1 MQNKYGKDGLEV
13 VSVALDYPEE
23 KDARGNLLK
32 FLQQKKFPFMTVNVD
47 PKTIDKKSQLREYTV
62 HGVPV
67 VYVFNRDN
75 LYVKKL
81 PLMDAK
87 EERTEDVEYD
97 VVEKAVEKL
106 MKK

>member
-1 MQNKYGKDGLEV
+1 MQKKYGKDGLEV
-13 VSVALDYPEE
+13 VSVSLDKPDEMDTRE
-23 KDARGNLLK
+23 SLLK
-32 FLQQKKFPFMTVNVD
+32 FLREKKFPFATVNVD
-47 PKTIDKKSQLREYTV
+47 PKTIDTKNQLREYAV

-67 VYVFNRDN
+67 VYVFNREN